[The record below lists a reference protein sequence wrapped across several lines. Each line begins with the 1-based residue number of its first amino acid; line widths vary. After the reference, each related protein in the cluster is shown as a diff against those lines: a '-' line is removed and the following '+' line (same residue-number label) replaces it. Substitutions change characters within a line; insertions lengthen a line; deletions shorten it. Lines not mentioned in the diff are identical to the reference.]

1 MDDIL
6 DKFKTQT
13 DTSVQILEE
22 ELKGIRTGRA
32 NSGMVENMI
41 VHTYGGSTSLKLREL
56 ATITTEGPV
65 TLAISPFDPATVK
78 DIEKAILTSPIGI
91 NPQTE
96 GVKIYLRIPPMS
108 EEQRKRDNGSLI
120 SYELQ
125 IINND
130 HSSRFFCHSYNTCTY
145 P

>member
-41 VHTYGGSTSLKLREL
+41 VQTYGGSTSLKLREL

-96 GVKIYLRIPPMS
+96 GVKIYLRIP
-108 EEQRKRDNGSLI
+108 NL
-120 SYELQ
+120 
-125 IINND
+125 
-130 HSSRFFCHSYNTCTY
+130 
-145 P
+145 